1 MKSFQ
6 RANINAFFSALIW
19 GVIMSL
25 VIKVSFSSLTNQ
37 RLVAILQYGSVLL
50 YPVLVSI
57 IVRKKTELWLNPCY
71 FSLMGGMTSFFLSLN
86 LLSVYQNIVWTNI
99 VFLFIFIAMVLYSI
113 PQVEPA
119 LQHDWNSPF
128 WEKLNQSSF
137 IEFFFLQFHSID
149 NNAG

>member
-1 MKSFQ
+1 MKALQ
-6 RANINAFFSALIW
+6 RANINVFLSALIW
-19 GVIMSL
+19 GLITSF
-25 VIKVSFSSLTNQ
+25 VIKVSISSLTNQ
-37 RLVAILQYGSVLL
+37 RLFVILQYGGVFL

-71 FSLMGGMTSFFLSLN
+71 FSLMGGITSFFLSLN
-86 LLSVYQNIVWTNI
+86 LLSAYQNIVWTNI
-99 VFLFIFIAMVLYSI
+99 AFLFIFFAMVLYST
-113 PQVEPA
+113 PKVEPA